1 MVIEELV
8 GRLALKFTGG
18 NDSRKFISD
27 LAKARAELEKF
38 KGSAKGFKVD
48 FKASGVDR
56 LRRDLGRATA
66 DAVRLRKELAAAGR
80 VSMRGPGGRG
90 PTTIPSR
97 PATERMRHGRNA
109 TAGEVAG
116 GVVAGGLISETLG
129 EITHAIVKPFK
140 VFASEET
147 ARKQVELTANV
158 PADKVAADFEKMRAQ
173 ARDLATSPKEM
184 LEVMNHFLAAG
195 LEYDTAVKSVEPTIK
210 AAKAGSAPVA
220 DVAKAGIAAIDN
232 LKVSADS
239 LTKAYE
245 IMLASGKAGQIEMKD
260 LPGILPEAL
269 ASAQKAGYKD
279 LEGLREISAFLQF
292 ARKSTS
298 SASEAGNNAANFY
311 EKLFAPVTQKKFK
324 EAGIDLEAKIK
335 AGEKKGENA
344 AQVALREMIK
354 FAKGDQFKAKS
365 LFEDKEAGSFAT
377 SSMQYQKEI
386 NSLIDEI
393 RNTQDGMVDK
403 DFTNVMGTLTEKFNQ
418 LAAATSQLLGVI
430 GEAGQNFAKGTV
442 DIASEGIAGFAGNK
456 QSPEEERRRR
466 NLRNDKLG
474 GPISLDEP
482 TLPIPPSFTNDPA
495 VVRLMGRAKRRTL
508 SLATPTSPGFHA
520 PSLGNSFGLSGD
532 ATGWMKQGAERATS
546 NVTNNSNVGN
556 DQRTQSVT
564 VTVNATGLEAVGSMA
579 AQAVKN
585 ALSAIGSSVTKTN
598 LTPTGSMT
606 AP

>member
-1 MVIEELV
+1 MVIEELI

-18 NDSRKFISD
+18 NDARKFISD

-48 FKASGVDR
+48 FKSSGVDR

-80 VSMRGPGGRG
+80 VSMRGPGGRLSPNVTPG
-90 PTTIPSR
+90 R
-97 PATERMRHGRNA
+97 PARERMGHGRNA

-158 PADKVAADFEKMRAQ
+158 PAEKVAADFENMRAQ

-195 LEYDTAVKSVEPTIK
+195 LEYDTAVKSVAPTIK

-279 LEGLREISAFLQF
+279 LEGLREISAFLQY

-344 AQVALREMIK
+344 AQVAIREMIK
-354 FAKGDQFKAKS
+354 FAKGDQFKAKN

-377 SSMQYQKEI
+377 AAMQYRKEI
-386 NSLIDEI
+386 TSLIDEI

-403 DFTNVMGTLTEKFNQ
+403 DFANVMGTLTEKFNQ
-418 LAAATSQLLGVI
+418 LTAATSQLLGVM
-430 GEAGQNFAKGTV
+430 GEYAQDFAKGTV

-456 QSPEEERRRR
+456 QSAEEERRRR
-466 NLRNDKLG
+466 NLRNSKLG
-474 GPISLDEP
+474 GPIEVDEP
-482 TLPIPPSFTNDPA
+482 LLPIPPSFTKDPT
-495 VVRLMGRAKRRTL
+495 VVRLMGRAKRRSL

-520 PSLGNSFGLSGD
+520 PTLGNSFGLSGNPTD
-532 ATGWMKQGAERATS
+532 WMRSGAERATS
-546 NVTNNSNVGN
+546 NITNNNQ

-564 VTVNATGLEAVGSMA
+564 VNQTVNGVPGV
-579 AQAVKN
+579 AQAAASGVSN
-585 ALSAIGSSVTKTN
+585 ALSGMGPSIVKAN
-598 LTPTGSMT
+598 PTPTVST
-606 AP
+606 P